1 MAYLIHQL
9 DYMIQK
15 GIDVHCVA
23 VPGGYHEI
31 DTIEDYH
38 LASREWGKG
47 PELDAESVALSAL
60 FAA

>member
-15 GIDVHCVA
+15 GIDMHCVA

-38 LASREWGKG
+38 LASQWWEKG
-47 PELDAESVALSAL
+47 LELGTRG
-60 FAA
+60 